1 VTLHERC
8 LAIVAV
14 TEIESLQ
21 DKILSEF
28 ASLCSAQSG
37 ALWVSGERV
46 GMRLRAWK
54 GMIDRQALPD
64 LVDPSLV
71 QNHAWLSGTSLLV
84 PLLGPNAELVGLVQ
98 LSDPLSG
105 AFADDQLERCEEFGA
120 FCATALKTGARFAQL
135 QRQGLRDRDTGAYT
149 LSYFTDYATKEIYKA
164 RRYGRAFSL
173 LTFSLEQLP
182 AIRQRMGHAA
192 VRQAQQIVLRVISQ
206 IIRDSDVVARATEQQ
221 FHVLL
226 PETDYFGGLM
236 FLRRALT
243 SVLEEPDARALEAR
257 VSLGLT
263 GGVATFPRDGDDFD
277 ELLVCCRRRMD
288 ERRGSLHHH
297 LKLEPLPFW
306 DEVELLLGNSKSP
319 RLPDA
324 PGEPSRRGKVAE
336 AEFLRG
342 RVLRRQG
349 RADEAE
355 ACLAAA
361 ESLGWDRE
369 AVRRQRLLATA
380 QTSGIKQVEEEL
392 TALVSMGA
400 DDDFAEECYEAM
412 TRGLVASFR
421 LDEAA
426 RCVRYWSDWQGH
438 SRHPWLWQGLLE
450 ERLERPGLALDAYR
464 TALARDPGSYEAAF
478 NVSRMELETG
488 RVDEAQR
495 HYEECH
501 ARRPRRLLAC

>member
-1 VTLHERC
+1 MTLHERC

-21 DKILSEF
+21 EKLLSEF
-28 ASLCSAQSG
+28 AALCSAQSG

-71 QNHAWLSGTSLLV
+71 QNHAWISGTSLLV
-84 PLLGPNAELVGLVQ
+84 PLLGQNAELVGLVQ

-105 AFADDQLERCEEFGA
+105 AFASELLDACEAFGP
-120 FCATALKTGARFAQL
+120 FCATALKTSARFAQL

-173 LTFSLEQLP
+173 LTFSLDQLP

-206 IIRDSDVVARATEQQ
+206 IIRDSDVVARATEQE

-324 PGEPSRRGKVAE
+324 PGEPSRRGKVADVLFE
-336 AEFLRG
+336 ELQTEIGREFLRDPMARGLLYVGGPVIKGDLPIVRSLDHAPTDFAPRVYLLG
-342 RVLRRQG
+342 RHADLQEHHAMTPVFLEGDERLSRHEFLLWMGDGSAYALLQRRG
-349 RADEAE
+349 R
-355 ACLAAA
+355 
-361 ESLGWDRE
+361 G
-369 AVRRQRLLATA
+369 ATWGFH
-380 QTSGIKQVEEEL
+380 TSDPTLVEG
-392 TALVSMGA
+392 LVSKLQTTY
-400 DDDFAEECYEAM
+400 DLQPY
-412 TRGLVASFR
+412 
-421 LDEAA
+421 
-426 RCVRYWSDWQGH
+426 
-438 SRHPWLWQGLLE
+438 
-450 ERLERPGLALDAYR
+450 
-464 TALARDPGSYEAAF
+464 
-478 NVSRMELETG
+478 
-488 RVDEAQR
+488 
-495 HYEECH
+495 
-501 ARRPRRLLAC
+501 

>member
-1 VTLHERC
+1 MTLHERC

-21 DKILSEF
+21 EKILSEF

-173 LTFSLEQLP
+173 ITFSLEQLP

-324 PGEPSRRGKVAE
+324 PGEPSRRGKVADVLFE
-336 AEFLRG
+336 ELQSEIGREFLRDPMARGLLYVGGPVIKGDLPIVRSLDHAPTDFAPRVYLLG
-342 RVLRRQG
+342 RHADLQEHHAMTPVFLEGDERLARHEFLLWMGDGSAYGLLQRRG
-349 RADEAE
+349 R
-355 ACLAAA
+355 
-361 ESLGWDRE
+361 G
-369 AVRRQRLLATA
+369 ATWGFH
-380 QTSGIKQVEEEL
+380 TSDPTLVEG
-392 TALVSMGA
+392 LVSKLQTTY
-400 DDDFAEECYEAM
+400 DLQPY
-412 TRGLVASFR
+412 
-421 LDEAA
+421 
-426 RCVRYWSDWQGH
+426 
-438 SRHPWLWQGLLE
+438 
-450 ERLERPGLALDAYR
+450 
-464 TALARDPGSYEAAF
+464 
-478 NVSRMELETG
+478 
-488 RVDEAQR
+488 
-495 HYEECH
+495 
-501 ARRPRRLLAC
+501 